1 MGWNLLGGLMP
12 PAVDTAEERER
23 RHSRDSGAEEEFEVL
38 EQEEIKEHRHSG
50 DSGNCSEVEEGQ
62 NTNRAIELEFQLTQS
77 LLSQVKAGENN
88 RNANSGK
95 QAQLDLERMDFLING
110 QTISKAYVHESYCQ
124 YNHLISSENAN
135 YRLFAKQVF
144 TEMFKYAKAETP
156 NDNILEELI
165 TNCNQAGYDGSLLM
179 QLSPIFSKH
188 KLSLPHA
195 NDRKISIVY
204 NSQGSLN
211 IQYCPSMPVREL
223 DTNKEI
229 CRVDAILEFTL
240 KFRDSKVEYE
250 NGKVTFA
257 IPEQLENYKADG
269 KSLLDEINRHFE
281 DEDNRITE
289 TLEKNMNEGPKSFAA
304 EDLSITESSSD
315 SSEVANKVVTDPG
328 ILGNVA
334 NVLVGV
340 AEVTAVVAT
349 ELFWPQDQVNIEPRH
364 NEEEF
369 TIIPKNLTFDGLI
382 DVINK
387 AKNYGDY
394 AGLDKTINNI
404 EESDRFITDLNCG
417 NLKDFCSQQL
427 NLTDHTHN
435 VLLNNSYD
443 ETNGYYNHSVKELSL
458 LAIAANDTLVER
470 YAETHKSILFTQDE
484 GLDRLLIGVG
494 GQCYIKF
501 LLEHLDKPNHTMFLD
516 GICKKLERASFV
528 GNQKCVEVIL
538 NRFKNTEA
546 EGRIIFSSKL
556 LHYAIHLAPESK
568 AAEVIVNRKV
578 VDINS
583 IDNSGIAPLHYAV
596 ARDNFKLISLLIENG
611 ANVDVQDERHGRTA
625 LHWAAYHDKFEIVKL
640 LVNKGADWNIKD
652 RDGKTALDLVG
663 TKSLYLVREENREK
677 SSSESKI
684 TKFLEGLDDKTPL
697 HLNIKKDPESK
708 NIDNQRPQ
716 RSIVDKEENIMNN
729 KKVSIEETIDNNN
742 YRRGKMPKN
751 IEEKLS
757 NAIFALNYE
766 EVMSLVEKVRKEDNS
781 VDTKQIL
788 NKALEDANKTEVGK
802 KDKLSQSK
810 LAKIK
815 IFLEKEFEHV
825 AALSVSGN
833 IAATASSQEI
843 PVVERKESEPDSPSL
858 SSEDD
863 DFSKLESDDSP
874 RISSDSPSFDII
886 SETEVPE
893 TAAEMPSMVTEGKS
907 DDLNDEKDDQ
917 QNLTIPTAVDQ
928 GTSPIPE
935 SQCGTAHNKEDFTV
949 LPQSSSLGFA
959 NESVNTVISIDNNR
973 KEQTSN
979 KPAKHVEQVANEN
992 IQPKSVANK
1001 QASNSNKIYTK
1012 ENSVKWPTV
1021 ATWMFAV
1028 TGVLSLAAAPVAYFA
1043 LGTSLLV
1050 AGVAAGIGAFCIV
1063 AAIAVHYYNK
1073 APSGPL
1079 KGPDVEEVV
1088 RNAAVEAS

>member
-1 MGWNLLGGLMP
+1 MGGWNLSAGLMS
-12 PAVDTAEERER
+12 PAVDTAEKEKER
-23 RHSRDSGAEEEFEVL
+23 RHSRDPGNES
-38 EQEEIKEHRHSG
+38 QEEVSVDNSDTEDTPSNG
-50 DSGNCSEVEEGQ
+50 A
-62 NTNRAIELEFQLTQS
+62 NTLKFQLTQS
-77 LLSQVKAGENN
+77 LLSQVKASENN
-88 RNANSGK
+88 RDANSGK
-95 QAQLDLERMDFLING
+95 QAYKDLPRMDFVING
-110 QTISKAYVHESYCQ
+110 QVIDKNFVSQLRDKCNQ
-124 YNHLISSENAN
+124 NDQRQI
-135 YRLFAKQVF
+135 AKHVF
-144 TEMFKYAKAETP
+144 TKMFEHAKAEIP
-156 NDNILEELI
+156 NDNLLEELI
-165 TNCNQAGYDGSLLM
+165 NSCNQAGYDGSLLM

-204 NSQGSLN
+204 NSHGSLN

-250 NGKVTFA
+250 NGKVTLA

-289 TLEKNMNEGPKSFAA
+289 TPEKNMNEGPKSFAA

-394 AGLDKTINNI
+394 TGLDKTINNI

-417 NLKDFCSQQL
+417 NFKDFCSQQL
-427 NLTDHTHN
+427 NLTDHMHN

-443 ETNGYYNHSVKELSL
+443 ETNGYYNYSVKELSL
-458 LAIAANDTLVER
+458 LAIAADDTLVER

-494 GQCYIKF
+494 GQRYTKL
-501 LLEHLDKPNHTMFLD
+501 LLEDLEKNRSTILPWHSICEKLRRALSIRNQECVKAVLDK
-516 GICKKLERASFV
+516 
-528 GNQKCVEVIL
+528 
-538 NRFKNTEA
+538 FKDTEA
-546 EGRIIFSSKL
+546 RSRVSDMSEKF
-556 LHYAIHLAPESK
+556 LHYAIQQDFIDVAKTIINHKIA
-568 AAEVIVNRKV
+568 
-578 VDINS
+578 DINS
-583 IDNSGIAPLHYAV
+583 IDNSGHAPLHWAV
-596 ARDNFKLISLLIENG
+596 ARNNLELIGLLIKNG

-684 TKFLEGLDDKTPL
+684 TKFLEGLDDRTPL

-708 NIDNQRPQ
+708 NIDNQQPQ
-716 RSIVDKEENIMNN
+716 SSIVDKGENIMNN

-742 YRRGKMPKN
+742 YRRVKMNSSDQN
-751 IEEKLS
+751 IKTVGEMLS
-757 NAIFALNYE
+757 DAIFALNYE
-766 EVMSLVEKVRKEDNS
+766 EVISLVEQAKQEGNS

-788 NKALEDANKTEVGK
+788 NKALEDVNRTEVGK
-802 KDKLSQSK
+802 KDKVSKSK
-810 LAKIK
+810 LAEIK
-815 IFLEKEFEHV
+815 IFLEKELEKTTAV
-825 AALSVSGN
+825 LPVNDSVESMG
-833 IAATASSQEI
+833 ATVISQEI
-843 PVVERKESEPDSPSL
+843 PVVEREGSESSL

-863 DFSKLESDDSP
+863 DFSKLKGNKSDCSAGT
-874 RISSDSPSFDII
+874 SSDSNSNSPFEKI
-886 SETEVPE
+886 SEEGHETRISVIDTVEAEATANGTVSSNSVPCTFRVE
-893 TAAEMPSMVTEGKS
+893 LTS
-907 DDLNDEKDDQ
+907 DDEDEFLSIEFQDVNNDINVNQ
-917 QNLTIPTAVDQ
+917 PT
-928 GTSPIPE
+928 E
-935 SQCGTAHNKEDFTV
+935 
-949 LPQSSSLGFA
+949 
-959 NESVNTVISIDNNR
+959 
-973 KEQTSN
+973 
-979 KPAKHVEQVANEN
+979 HVEQVANGN
-992 IQPKSVANK
+992 GQPKTELPRINEQSSKSGLKKNSQNTKKYVVA
-1001 QASNSNKIYTK
+1001 ASALAI
-1012 ENSVKWPTV
+1012 
-1021 ATWMFAV
+1021 
-1028 TGVLSLAAAPVAYFA
+1028 TGIA
-1043 LGTSLLV
+1043 LGV
-1050 AGVAAGIGAFCIV
+1050 AVAVYLEMLAIGVAV
-1063 AAIAVHYYNK
+1063 AACCLIAATITYCYRPK
-1073 APSGPL
+1073 SL
-1079 KGPDVEEVV
+1079 VEDNEVKKV
-1088 RNAAVEAS
+1088 DDTQKSTPCCG

>member
-1 MGWNLLGGLMP
+1 MGGWNLLGGLMP

-23 RHSRDSGAEEEFEVL
+23 RHSGDSGNGEEFEIL
-38 EQEEIKEHRHSG
+38 GREEIKERRYSG
-50 DSGNCSEVEEGQ
+50 DSSNESQEEADVRGSDVEPSVPITLQ
-62 NTNRAIELEFQLTQS
+62 FQLTKS
-77 LLSQVKAGENN
+77 LLSQVKASENN
-88 RNANSGK
+88 RDANSGK
-95 QAQLDLERMDFLING
+95 QAYKDLPRMDFVING
-110 QTISKAYVHESYCQ
+110 QVIDKNFVSQLRDKCNQ
-124 YNHLISSENAN
+124 NDQRQI
-135 YRLFAKQVF
+135 AKHVF
-144 TEMFKYAKAETP
+144 TKMFEHAKAEIP
-156 NDNILEELI
+156 NDNLLEELI
-165 TNCNQAGYDGSLLM
+165 TSCNQAGYDGSLLM

-250 NGKVTFA
+250 NGKVTLA

-315 SSEVANKVVTDPG
+315 GSEVANKVVTDPG

-394 AGLDKTINNI
+394 TGLDKTINNI

-427 NLTDHTHN
+427 NLTDHMHN

-443 ETNGYYNHSVKELSL
+443 ETNGYYNYSVKELSL
-458 LAIAANDTLVER
+458 LAIAADDTLVER

-494 GQCYIKF
+494 GQRYTKL
-501 LLEHLDKPNHTMFLD
+501 LLEDLEKNRSTILPWHSICEKLRRALSIRNQECVKAVLDK
-516 GICKKLERASFV
+516 
-528 GNQKCVEVIL
+528 
-538 NRFKNTEA
+538 FKDTEA
-546 EGRIIFSSKL
+546 RSRVSDMSEKF
-556 LHYAIHLAPESK
+556 LHYAIQQDFIDVAKTIINHKIA
-568 AAEVIVNRKV
+568 
-578 VDINS
+578 DINS
-583 IDNSGIAPLHYAV
+583 IDNSGHAPLHWAV
-596 ARDNFKLISLLIENG
+596 ARNNLELIGLLIKNG

-684 TKFLEGLDDKTPL
+684 TKFLEGLDDRTPL

-708 NIDNQRPQ
+708 NIDNQQPQ
-716 RSIVDKEENIMNN
+716 RSIVNKEEDIMNN

-742 YRRGKMPKN
+742 YRRGKMHSSDQN
-751 IEEKLS
+751 IKTVREMLFD
-757 NAIFALNYE
+757 AISSFDCKK
-766 EVMSLVEKVRKEDNS
+766 VRSLVEQAKQEGNNVAPIMNEAFKKANETRVKQQSTAFRK
-781 VDTKQIL
+781 
-788 NKALEDANKTEVGK
+788 
-802 KDKLSQSK
+802 KLK
-810 LAKIK
+810 KIK
-815 IFLEKEFEHV
+815 ELLKKE
-825 AALSVSGN
+825 LDN
-833 IAATASSQEI
+833 IAILSMSNDVETTVSRQEVPVLELEGSKSNLASS
-843 PVVERKESEPDSPSL
+843 

-863 DFSKLESDDSP
+863 DFSKLKGNKSDCSAGT
-874 RISSDSPSFDII
+874 SSDSNSNSPFEKI
-886 SETEVPE
+886 SEEGHETRISVIDTVEAEATANGNVSSNPVPCTSRIE
-893 TAAEMPSMVTEGKS
+893 LTS
-907 DDLNDEKDDQ
+907 DDEDEFLSIAIEDVNNGVNVNQ
-917 QNLTIPTAVDQ
+917 PT
-928 GTSPIPE
+928 G
-935 SQCGTAHNKEDFTV
+935 
-949 LPQSSSLGFA
+949 
-959 NESVNTVISIDNNR
+959 
-973 KEQTSN
+973 
-979 KPAKHVEQVANEN
+979 HVEQVANGN
-992 IQPKSVANK
+992 GQPKTELPRINEQSSKSGLKKNSQNTKKYVVA
-1001 QASNSNKIYTK
+1001 ASALAI
-1012 ENSVKWPTV
+1012 
-1021 ATWMFAV
+1021 
-1028 TGVLSLAAAPVAYFA
+1028 TGIA
-1043 LGTSLLV
+1043 LGAAV
-1050 AGVAAGIGAFCIV
+1050 AVYLEMLAIG
-1063 AAIAVHYYNK
+1063 IAVAVCCLIAATITYCYRPK
-1073 APSGPL
+1073 SL
-1079 KGPDVEEVV
+1079 VEDNQVKKVMQTE
-1088 RNAAVEAS
+1088 ECQSK

>member
-1 MGWNLLGGLMP
+1 MGGWNLLGGLMP
-12 PAVDTAEERER
+12 PAVDTEEERER
-23 RHSRDSGAEEEFEVL
+23 RHSGDSGTEEEFEIL
-38 EQEEIKEHRHSG
+38 GREEIKERRYSG
-50 DSGNCSEVEEGQ
+50 DSSNESQEEADVRDSDVEPSVPITLQ
-62 NTNRAIELEFQLTQS
+62 FQLTQS
-77 LLSQVKAGENN
+77 LLSQVKASENN
-88 RNANSGK
+88 RDANSGK
-95 QAQLDLERMDFLING
+95 QAYKDLPRMDFVING
-110 QTISKAYVHESYCQ
+110 QVIDKNFVSQLRDKCNQ
-124 YNHLISSENAN
+124 NDQRQI
-135 YRLFAKQVF
+135 AKHVF
-144 TEMFKYAKAETP
+144 TKMFEHAKAEIP
-156 NDNILEELI
+156 NDNLLEELI
-165 TNCNQAGYDGSLLM
+165 TSCNQAGYDGSLLM

-250 NGKVTFA
+250 NGKVTLA

-394 AGLDKTINNI
+394 TGLDKTINNI

-427 NLTDHTHN
+427 NLTDHMHN

-443 ETNGYYNHSVKELSL
+443 ETNGYYNYSVKELSL
-458 LAIAANDTLVER
+458 LAIAADDTLVER

-494 GQCYIKF
+494 GQRYTKL
-501 LLEHLDKPNHTMFLD
+501 LLEDLEKNRSTILPWHSICEKLRRALSIRNQECVKAVLDK
-516 GICKKLERASFV
+516 
-528 GNQKCVEVIL
+528 
-538 NRFKNTEA
+538 FKDTEA
-546 EGRIIFSSKL
+546 RSRVSDMSEKF
-556 LHYAIHLAPESK
+556 LHYAIQQDFIDVAKTIINHKIA
-568 AAEVIVNRKV
+568 
-578 VDINS
+578 DINS
-583 IDNSGIAPLHYAV
+583 IDNSGHAPLHWAV
-596 ARDNFKLISLLIENG
+596 ARNNLELIGLLIKNG
-611 ANVDVQDERHGRTA
+611 ANVYVQDERHGRTA

-652 RDGKTALDLVG
+652 RDGKTVLDLVG
-663 TKSLYLVREENREK
+663 TKSLYLVKEENREK

-684 TKFLEGLDDKTPL
+684 TKFLEGLDDRTPL

-708 NIDNQRPQ
+708 NIDNQQPQ
-716 RSIVDKEENIMNN
+716 RNIVDKVENIMNN
-729 KKVSIEETIDNNN
+729 KKASIEETIDNNN
-742 YRRGKMPKN
+742 YRRGKMHSSDQN
-751 IEEKLS
+751 IKTVGEMLS
-757 NAIFALNYE
+757 DAIFALNYE
-766 EVMSLVEKVRKEDNS
+766 EVMSLVEKVREEDNS

-802 KDKLSQSK
+802 KDKESKSK
-810 LAKIK
+810 LAEIK
-815 IFLEKEFEHV
+815 IFLEKELE
-825 AALSVSGN
+825 N
-833 IAATASSQEI
+833 IAAASPVSDDVKTTASSKKA
-843 PVVERKESEPDSPSL
+843 PLVESKESSPSL
-858 SSEDD
+858 SSEED
-863 DFSKLESDDSP
+863 DFSKLESDYSA
-874 RISSDSPSFDII
+874 RSSPSFEVID
-886 SETEVPE
+886 ETEAPKTAE
-893 TAAEMPSMVTEGKS
+893 LEATAAMPSMATEEKPGNINDKKGDNYVSVSS
-907 DDLNDEKDDQ
+907 D
-917 QNLTIPTAVDQ
+917 
-928 GTSPIPE
+928 
-935 SQCGTAHNKEDFTV
+935 
-949 LPQSSSLGFA
+949 
-959 NESVNTVISIDNNR
+959 
-973 KEQTSN
+973 KEQDAQPEVLASELKIENVNNDINVNQPTE
-979 KPAKHVEQVANEN
+979 HVEQVANGN
-992 IQPKSVANK
+992 GQPKTELPRINEQSSKSGLKKNPQNTKKYVVA
-1001 QASNSNKIYTK
+1001 AS
-1012 ENSVKWPTV
+1012 
-1021 ATWMFAV
+1021 A
-1028 TGVLSLAAAPVAYFA
+1028 LAIAGIV
-1043 LGTSLLV
+1043 S
-1050 AGVAAGIGAFCIV
+1050 GVAVAVYLEMLAIGIAV
-1063 AAIAVHYYNK
+1063 AACCLIAATVTYCCRPK
-1073 APSGPL
+1073 SL
-1079 KGPDVEEVV
+1079 VEDNQVKKVMQTE
-1088 RNAAVEAS
+1088 ECQSK

>member
-1 MGWNLLGGLMP
+1 
-12 PAVDTAEERER
+12 
-23 RHSRDSGAEEEFEVL
+23 
-38 EQEEIKEHRHSG
+38 
-50 DSGNCSEVEEGQ
+50 
-62 NTNRAIELEFQLTQS
+62 
-77 LLSQVKAGENN
+77 
-88 RNANSGK
+88 
-95 QAQLDLERMDFLING
+95 
-110 QTISKAYVHESYCQ
+110 
-124 YNHLISSENAN
+124 
-135 YRLFAKQVF
+135 
-144 TEMFKYAKAETP
+144 
-156 NDNILEELI
+156 
-165 TNCNQAGYDGSLLM
+165 
-179 QLSPIFSKH
+179 
-188 KLSLPHA
+188 
-195 NDRKISIVY
+195 
-204 NSQGSLN
+204 
-211 IQYCPSMPVREL
+211 
-223 DTNKEI
+223 
-229 CRVDAILEFTL
+229 
-240 KFRDSKVEYE
+240 
-250 NGKVTFA
+250 
-257 IPEQLENYKADG
+257 
-269 KSLLDEINRHFE
+269 
-281 DEDNRITE
+281 
-289 TLEKNMNEGPKSFAA
+289 
-304 EDLSITESSSD
+304 
-315 SSEVANKVVTDPG
+315 
-328 ILGNVA
+328 
-334 NVLVGV
+334 
-340 AEVTAVVAT
+340 
-349 ELFWPQDQVNIEPRH
+349 
-364 NEEEF
+364 
-369 TIIPKNLTFDGLI
+369 
-382 DVINK
+382 
-387 AKNYGDY
+387 
-394 AGLDKTINNI
+394 
-404 EESDRFITDLNCG
+404 
-417 NLKDFCSQQL
+417 
-427 NLTDHTHN
+427 
-435 VLLNNSYD
+435 
-443 ETNGYYNHSVKELSL
+443 
-458 LAIAANDTLVER
+458 
-470 YAETHKSILFTQDE
+470 
-484 GLDRLLIGVG
+484 
-494 GQCYIKF
+494 
-501 LLEHLDKPNHTMFLD
+501 MFLD

-716 RSIVDKEENIMNN
+716 RSIVDEGENIMNN

-742 YRRGKMPKN
+742 YRRVKMNSSDQN
-751 IEEKLS
+751 IKTVGEMLS
-757 NAIFALNYE
+757 DAIFALNYE

-802 KDKLSQSK
+802 RDKVSKSK
-810 LAKIK
+810 LAEIK
-815 IFLEKEFEHV
+815 IFLEKELEKTTAV
-825 AALSVSGN
+825 LPVNDSVESMG
-833 IAATASSQEI
+833 ATVISQEI
-843 PVVERKESEPDSPSL
+843 PVVEREGSESSL

-935 SQCGTAHNKEDFTV
+935 SQCGTAHNEEDFTV

-1028 TGVLSLAAAPVAYFA
+1028 TGVLSLAAAPVAYFV

>member
-1 MGWNLLGGLMP
+1 MTGQTDSLDSSWVNL
-12 PAVDTAEERER
+12 DTEENQETTKEH
-23 RHSRDSGAEEEFEVL
+23 RHSGDLGAEEEFEVL
-38 EQEEIKEHRHSG
+38 EQEEIKERRYSG
-50 DSGNCSEVEEGQ
+50 DSSNESQEEADINNLDVEDQ
-62 NTNRAIELEFQLTQS
+62 PSNAATTLQFQLTQS
-77 LLSQVKAGENN
+77 LLSQVKASENN
-88 RNANSGK
+88 RDANSGK
-95 QAQLDLERMDFLING
+95 QAYKDLPRMDFVING
-110 QTISKAYVHESYCQ
+110 QVIDKNFVSQLRDKCNQ
-124 YNHLISSENAN
+124 NDQRQI
-135 YRLFAKQVF
+135 AKHVF
-144 TEMFKYAKAETP
+144 TKMFEHAKAGIP
-156 NDNILEELI
+156 NDNLLEELI
-165 TNCNQAGYDGSLLM
+165 TSCNQAGYDGSLLM

-250 NGKVTFA
+250 NGKVTLA

-340 AEVTAVVAT
+340 AEVTAVLAT
-349 ELFWPQDQVNIEPRH
+349 ELFCPQDQVNIEPRH

-394 AGLDKTINNI
+394 TGLDKTINNI

-417 NLKDFCSQQL
+417 NFKDFCSQQL
-427 NLTDHTHN
+427 NLTDHMHN

-443 ETNGYYNHSVKELSL
+443 ETNGYYNYSVKELSL
-458 LAIAANDTLVER
+458 LAIAADDTLVER

-494 GQCYIKF
+494 GQRYTKL
-501 LLEHLDKPNHTMFLD
+501 LLEDLEKNRSTILPWHSICEKLRRALSIRNQECVKAVLDK
-516 GICKKLERASFV
+516 
-528 GNQKCVEVIL
+528 
-538 NRFKNTEA
+538 FKDTEA
-546 EGRIIFSSKL
+546 RSRVSDMSEKF
-556 LHYAIHLAPESK
+556 LHYAIQQDFIDVAKTIINHKIA
-568 AAEVIVNRKV
+568 
-578 VDINS
+578 DINS

-596 ARDNFKLISLLIENG
+596 ARNNLELMGLLIGNG
-611 ANVDVQDERHGRTA
+611 AEIDIQDERHGRTA

-640 LVNKGADWNIKD
+640 LVNKGADWNIQD

-684 TKFLEGLDDKTPL
+684 TKFLEGLDDRTPL

-708 NIDNQRPQ
+708 NIDNQQPQ
-716 RSIVDKEENIMNN
+716 RSIVNKEEDIMNN

-742 YRRGKMPKN
+742 YRRGKMHSSDQN
-751 IEEKLS
+751 IKTVREMLFD
-757 NAIFALNYE
+757 AISSFDCKK
-766 EVMSLVEKVRKEDNS
+766 VRSLVEQAKQEGNNVAPIMNEAFKKANETRVKQQSAAFRKKLKKIKELLKKELDNIP
-781 VDTKQIL
+781 IL
-788 NKALEDANKTEVGK
+788 SMSNDVETTVSRQEVPVLELEG
-802 KDKLSQSK
+802 SK
-810 LAKIK
+810 LN
-815 IFLEKEFEHV
+815 L
-825 AALSVSGN
+825 
-833 IAATASSQEI
+833 ASS
-843 PVVERKESEPDSPSL
+843 

-863 DFSKLESDDSP
+863 DFSKLKGNKSDCSAGT
-874 RISSDSPSFDII
+874 SSDSNSNSPFEKI
-886 SETEVPE
+886 SEEGHETRISVIDTVEAEATANGNVSSNPVPCTSRIE
-893 TAAEMPSMVTEGKS
+893 LTS
-907 DDLNDEKDDQ
+907 DDEDEF
-917 QNLTIPTAVDQ
+917 LSITIEDVNNGVNVNQPT
-928 GTSPIPE
+928 G
-935 SQCGTAHNKEDFTV
+935 
-949 LPQSSSLGFA
+949 
-959 NESVNTVISIDNNR
+959 
-973 KEQTSN
+973 
-979 KPAKHVEQVANEN
+979 HVEQVTNGN
-992 IQPKSVANK
+992 GQPKTELPRINEQSSKSGLKKNSQNTKKYVVA
-1001 QASNSNKIYTK
+1001 ASALAIAGIVSGVAVAVYLEMLAIGI
-1012 ENSVKWPTV
+1012 TV
-1021 ATWMFAV
+1021 AVCCLIAATI
-1028 TGVLSLAAAPVAYFA
+1028 TYCYRPKSL
-1043 LGTSLLV
+1043 
-1050 AGVAAGIGAFCIV
+1050 
-1063 AAIAVHYYNK
+1063 
-1073 APSGPL
+1073 
-1079 KGPDVEEVV
+1079 VEDNQVKKVMQTE
-1088 RNAAVEAS
+1088 ECQSK